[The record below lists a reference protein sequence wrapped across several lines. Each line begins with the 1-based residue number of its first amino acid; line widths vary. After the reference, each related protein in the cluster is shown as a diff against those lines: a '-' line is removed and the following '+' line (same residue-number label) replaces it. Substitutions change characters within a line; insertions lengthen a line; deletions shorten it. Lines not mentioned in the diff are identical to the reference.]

1 MAKGWKMILQRN
13 GSVKKAAFITLTS
26 DKIDFKPKKV
36 TRARDRHYIQ
46 GNYIQ
51 GKIHHNNMS

>member
-1 MAKGWKMILQRN
+1 MILQRN

-36 TRARDRHYIQ
+36 IRAKDRHHIQ